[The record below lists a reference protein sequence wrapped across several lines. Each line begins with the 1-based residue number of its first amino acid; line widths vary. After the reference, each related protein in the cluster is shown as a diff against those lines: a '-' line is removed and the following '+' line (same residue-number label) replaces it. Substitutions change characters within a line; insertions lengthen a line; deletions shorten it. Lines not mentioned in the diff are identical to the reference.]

1 MYNTSFIKKI
11 LVAATVVFLY
21 SCDRD
26 FNAIGDDII
35 GDNHFDLAPEK
46 YDVLAYNQ
54 EVTPVQSNGLATNAL
69 GIYDNPVLGTTIG
82 NYATQVTLS
91 EYAPTIG
98 EAPVID
104 SVYLSVP
111 YFNHVVATDATTGA
125 RTFELDSVFGP
136 ANGKLNLSIYES
148 GVQMRSN
155 FYDNGTQLPQL
166 YYTDENATFDTY
178 KIGSRL
184 NDSDNKKQ
192 NSEFFF
198 DNSEITDKTVDS
210 NGKATLSKVAP
221 EMRLMLNSQF
231 FMDKIL
237 KAPAEKL
244 ANATVFQ
251 DWFRGLYFKV
261 ERSGANPANMALL
274 DFAKSGKI
282 TIKYKAKTASTTDG
296 DATEDKSIVINLTGA
311 TASLQQDTK
320 SASYASAISDSNI
333 NRTQGDES
341 LYIKGGQGSTTIIEL
356 FGKTDAIGYNKSDVL
371 VSKPNG
377 VPDILDEMR
386 HDFRTKKWRVN
397 EVNLVFNIDAD
408 KMAVKGSD
416 GLQAEE
422 PKRVYLYDM
431 TNNVPLVD
439 YSDGTT
445 GALANN
451 PKATKYVFGGIL
463 NIDSNTKRG
472 NYYKVRITNHVRNLI
487 KDTTAVNVKL
497 GLAVTEDIGVIT
509 SNKLKNK
516 IAIPGTSPVEYF
528 TDAPRGSVMGPLG
541 TILYGGNSNVPE
553 DKRLKLEI
561 YYTKPN

>member
-11 LVAATVVFLY
+11 LVATTVVFLY

-35 GDNHFDLAPEK
+35 GDNHFDLTPEK

-69 GIYDNPVLGTTIG
+69 GIYDNPVLGTTTG
-82 NYATQVTLS
+82 NYATQVTLT

-98 EAPVID
+98 EVVKID

-111 YFNHVVATDATTGA
+111 YFNHVVSTDADGK

-148 GVQMRSN
+148 GVAMRSN

-166 YYTDENATFDTY
+166 YYTDQNTTFDSY

-184 NDSDNKKQ
+184 NDSSSKKQ

-198 DNSEITDKTVDS
+198 DNAEITDKTVDAS
-210 NGKATLSKVAP
+210 GKVTLTKVAP
-221 EMRLMLNSQF
+221 EMRLMLNSDF
-231 FMDKIL
+231 FMNKIL

-261 ERSGANPANMALL
+261 ERVAGSPANLALM
-274 DFAKSGKI
+274 DFAKAGKI
-282 TIKYKAKTASTTDG
+282 FIKYKAKTAITTDPE
-296 DATEDKSIVINLTGA
+296 DTTEDKSIEIDLTGA
-311 TASLQQDTK
+311 TASLQQDAK
-320 SASYASAISDSNI
+320 SASYASAISESNI
-333 NRTQGDES
+333 NRTQGDQS

-371 VSKPNG
+371 VNKPNG
-377 VPDILDEMR
+377 VPDVLDEMR
-386 HDFRTKKWRVN
+386 HDFRVKNWRIN

-408 KMAVKGSD
+408 KMAVKD
-416 GLQAEE
+416 ANGLQAEE

-431 TNNVPLVD
+431 TNNVPVID

-451 PKATKYVFGGIL
+451 PKATKYVFGGII
-463 NIDSNTKRG
+463 NIDANTKRG

-516 IAIPGTSPVEYF
+516 IAIPGTNPIEYF

-553 DKRLKLEI
+553 DKRLKLEV